1 MGTALGEAT
10 EPATR
15 VPGLCTQAPTGRGS
29 AQSGW
34 PSGCLWPGDGP
45 GLCPE
50 GDRVRLGTQDGHWVS
65 GSPLK
70 SGSGLVVREG
80 SPRALEQNHQNG
92 VLSVPQQAGPG
103 AGLSLITETPGLLW
117 GRDPPRCPRCRHSP
131 QTPGAAGLTVRLGG
145 HWLSMCGRQAGGQ
158 ELQEGAWHSPGLGGG
173 WGRTVC
179 QEQGHSNSQTALTM
193 LACPQRGRVGGE
205 PVLRVPAR
213 GHASR
218 RSGG

>member
-103 AGLSLITETPGLLW
+103 AGLSLITETPGPLW
-117 GRDPPRCPRCRHSP
+117 GQGSTQVPPVPSFATDPRGCRPHGAFGRPLVVHVWAPGGRAGAPGRSMAWPRPRRRLGPHCLPRTRTLKQPDSTHD
-131 QTPGAAGLTVRLGG
+131 AGL
-145 HWLSMCGRQAGGQ
+145 
-158 ELQEGAWHSPGLGGG
+158 SPARASG
-173 WGRTVC
+173 WGACAEGPR
-179 QEQGHSNSQTALTM
+179 QGPRQ
-193 LACPQRGRVGGE
+193 P
-205 PVLRVPAR
+205 
-213 GHASR
+213 
-218 RSGG
+218 